1 MKRRKKEE
9 RNGGGGKRSRCKD
22 WYYSDGNVLAA
33 VGSSTS

>member
-9 RNGGGGKRSRCKD
+9 RMGGGGKRADVRIG
-22 WYYSDGNVLAA
+22 YYSDGNVLAA